1 MSLYHIFN
9 ILGRDNF
16 SKIIW
21 HVKVPDMKI
30 ISTKKTKIVCTIGPA
45 TADQKILKQLI
56 LSGMNV
62 ARINMS
68 HGDHAAHVNVIK
80 NIRAAEQSTGFHIG
94 ILIDL
99 SGPKIRTGNF
109 LTESITLVSGK
120 KTIITTTIV
129 NGTAEKFSVLYK
141 KLPGEVIPG
150 SIIMIND
157 GKIKLLVEKIVKEE
171 IHCKIIIGGTIK
183 GKRGVNITNG
193 KLSIKS
199 ITAKD
204 KLDIGWALKQD
215 IDFMALSFVRNR
227 NDILDLR
234 KIIRKSKIKT
244 IPSIIAKIE
253 TQEAVDNITEI
264 LHVTDGVMIARG
276 DLSVEV
282 PREQVPLYQKQIIS
296 QARIAG
302 KYTIVATQ
310 MMESMIYNPSPTRAE
325 ISDVANAIFDGTD
338 AVMLSEET
346 SLGKYPVETVIA
358 MRDIALSVE
367 DAFPKKLPVE
377 YDTLFRISHAIAHS
391 AERLAYKLSA
401 RMIIALT
408 ESGRTAREIAQFHGN
423 QPIIAITPNVYTAR
437 KLSIIRGVVGYIEKL
452 DSPIIELRK
461 KIISIA
467 QKYGSKKKDTIIIA
481 SGHKMNKSGSTN
493 MVMVEEL

>member
-1 MSLYHIFN
+1 M
-9 ILGRDNF
+9 
-16 SKIIW
+16 
-21 HVKVPDMKI
+21 
-30 ISTKKTKIVCTIGPA
+30 KKTKIVCTIGPA
-45 TADQKILKQLI
+45 TADQKTLEKLMKT
-56 LSGMNV
+56 GMNV

-68 HGDHAAHVNVIK
+68 HGDHATHASVIR

-94 ILIDL
+94 ILVDL

-120 KTIITTTIV
+120 KTVITTAVID
-129 NGTAEKFSVLYK
+129 GTAEKFTVLYK
-141 KLPGEVIPG
+141 KLPNEVISG

-157 GKIKLLVEKIVKEE
+157 GKIKLLVEKIIKEE

-183 GKRGVNITNG
+183 GKRGVNIING

-204 KLDIGWALKQD
+204 KLDITWALKQN
-215 IDFMALSFVRNR
+215 IDFMALSFVRNAG
-227 NDILDLR
+227 DIIDLQ
-234 KIIRKSKIKT
+234 KILKKNKT
-244 IPSIIAKIE
+244 TPSIIAKIE
-253 TQEAVDNITEI
+253 TQEAVDNISEI
-264 LHVTDGVMIARG
+264 LNVTDGIMIARG

-282 PREQVPLYQKQIIS
+282 PREQVPLYQKRIINQS
-296 QARIAG
+296 RIAG

-310 MMESMIYNPSPTRAE
+310 MMESMIHNPSPTRAE
-325 ISDVANAIFDGTD
+325 ISDVANAIFDGAD

-346 SLGKYPVETVIA
+346 SLGSYPVETVSE
-358 MRDIALSVE
+358 MRDIALAVE
-367 DAFPKKLPVE
+367 DSFLKNPSVV
-377 YDTLFRISHAIAHS
+377 YDPEFRVSHAISHT
-391 AERLAYKLSA
+391 AERLAHRLNA
-401 RMIIALT
+401 QMIIALT

-423 QPIIAITPNVYTAR
+423 QAIIAITPSISTAR
-437 KLSIIRGVVGYIEKL
+437 ILSVIRGVTGHIEKL
-452 DSPIIELRK
+452 DNPIIELRK

-493 MVMVEEL
+493 MLMVEEI

>member
-1 MSLYHIFN
+1 M
-9 ILGRDNF
+9 
-16 SKIIW
+16 
-21 HVKVPDMKI
+21 
-30 ISTKKTKIVCTIGPA
+30 KKTKIVCTIGPA
-45 TADQKILKQLI
+45 TADQKILEKLMKT
-56 LSGMNV
+56 GMNV

-68 HGDHAAHVNVIK
+68 HGDHTTHASVIK
-80 NIRAAEQSTGFHIG
+80 NIRAAEKSTGFHIG
-94 ILIDL
+94 ILVDL
-99 SGPKIRTGNF
+99 SGPKIRTGSF
-109 LTESITLVSGK
+109 LTESITLISGK
-120 KTIITTTIV
+120 KTIITTSLL

-141 KLPGEVIPG
+141 KLPKEVIPG

-157 GKIKLLVEKIVKEE
+157 GKIKLLVEKIIKEE
-171 IHCKIIIGGTIK
+171 IHCKIIIGGIIK
-183 GKRGVNITNG
+183 GKRGVNIING

-204 KLDIGWALKQD
+204 KLDIAWALKQD

-234 KIIRKSKIKT
+234 KILEKSKTKT

-253 TQEAVDNITEI
+253 TQEAVDNIAEI
-264 LHVTDGVMIARG
+264 LHVTDGAMIARG
-276 DLSVEV
+276 DLSVEI
-282 PREQVPLYQKQIIS
+282 PREQVPLYQKRIIN

-310 MMESMIYNPSPTRAE
+310 MMESMIHNPSPTRAE

-346 SLGKYPVETVIA
+346 SLGSYPTETVSE
-358 MRDIALSVE
+358 MRDIALAVE
-367 DAFPKKLPVE
+367 DSFLKNPSVV
-377 YDTLFRISHAIAHS
+377 YDPEFRVSHAIAHT
-391 AERLAYKLSA
+391 AERLATRLGA

-408 ESGRTAREIAQFHGN
+408 ERGRTAREIAQFHGN
-423 QPIIAITPNVYTAR
+423 QAIIAITPSISTAR
-437 KLSIIRGVVGYIEKL
+437 ILSIIRGVTGHIEKL
-452 DSPIIELRK
+452 DNPIIELRK
-461 KIISIA
+461 KITSIA

-493 MVMVEEL
+493 MLMVEEI